1 MPQTRA
7 GRTGGGNRP
16 SAAEDGDRPL
26 LARIIAAQEAER
38 ARVARDLHDQIG
50 QALTSVL
57 LGLRLVSDCLLRDPP
72 DVETARTRTAE
83 ARRLVAD
90 ALGEVRRVAFEL
102 RPTVLDDVGL
112 PAALQRLAGDV
123 SARTGVAVEVATNGL
138 DDTARLAPELETV
151 VYRVVQEALTNVVRH
166 AGATSASVV
175 VARDAGRVRA
185 VVEDDG
191 HGFDVRAA
199 HRPSLGLGGMAER
212 AELVGGSV
220 TIDSADGRGTTVRLE
235 VPVG

>member
-123 SARTGVAVEVATNGL
+123 SARTGVAVEVVTSGL

-151 VYRVVQEALTNVVRH
+151 VYRVVQEALTNVARH
-166 AGATSASVV
+166 ARAGRAVVSVEAT
-175 VARDAGRVRA
+175 ARRVRA
-185 VVEDDG
+185 RVTDDG
-191 HGFDVRAA
+191 TGFDPAA
-199 HRPSLGLGGMAER
+199 VAPASLGLAGMAER
-212 AELVGGSV
+212 ASLAGGRLAV
-220 TIDSADGRGTTVRLE
+220 RSAPGKGTTVTLE
-235 VPVG
+235 IPRG